1 MNRQAGAEAWP
12 ELPYGA
18 WKDTLET
25 LHMNLQIVGKVR
37 LVLTPF
43 EPQWANVPFY
53 LSARGLTTTPMASA
67 GLIFQ
72 IDVDLIDHQVV
83 IKTVRSETRRVALTA
98 RPVAEFYA
106 DFMSNLRALGID
118 ARIRPIPD
126 EVGDPIPFA
135 DDTVHASYEPEW
147 ANRFWRVL
155 SRIDLLLKD
164 HRSRFRGRTSPVHFF
179 WGTFD
184 LANSRF
190 SGRAVE
196 PRPGAGLIERK
207 GGDAEQVCA
216 GFWAGH
222 PQFPQPAFF
231 SYTYP
236 KPDGIES
243 QVIEPAQAGWSSTLG
258 EFALLYDDARSTP
271 SPEEVILRFFE
282 STYAAGARLA
292 GWDPSLLSDQEKG
305 ETGRSCSTPST

>member
-1 MNRQAGAEAWP
+1 MNRMGGREAWP
-12 ELPYGA
+12 ELPHGA
-18 WKDTLET
+18 WKETLET

-37 LVLTPF
+37 LALTPF
-43 EPQWANVPFY
+43 EPQWANVPLY
-53 LSARGLTTTPMASA
+53 LSARGLTTTPMASG

-83 IKTVRSETRRVALTA
+83 IQTVRGETRRVALTA
-98 RPVAEFYA
+98 RPVAEFYG
-106 DFMSNLRALGID
+106 DFMFNLRALGID

-126 EVGDPIPFA
+126 EVSDPIPFA
-135 DDTVHASYEPEW
+135 EDTIHAAYEPEW

-155 SRIDLLLKD
+155 AQIDLVLKD
-164 HRSRFRGRTSPVHFF
+164 HRSRFRGRTSPVQFF

-196 PRPGAGLIERK
+196 PPPGAGLIERK
-207 GGDAEQVCA
+207 GADAEQVCA
-216 GFWAGH
+216 GFWPGH
-222 PQFPQPAFF
+222 ARFPQPAFF

-243 QVIEPAQAGWSSTLG
+243 QVIKPAQAGWNSDLG
-258 EFALLYDDARSTP
+258 EFALLYEDVRASA
-271 SPEEVILRFFE
+271 SPEKAILQFFE

-292 GWDPSLLSDQEKG
+292 GWDPSLVE
-305 ETGRSCSTPST
+305 RAH

>member
-1 MNRQAGAEAWP
+1 VTRIARAEVWP
-12 ELPYGA
+12 ELPYSA

-37 LVLTPF
+37 LALAPF
-43 EPQWANVPFY
+43 EPQWANVPLY

-67 GLIFQ
+67 SLIFQ

-83 IKTVRSETRRVALTA
+83 IQTARGDTRRVALVA

-106 DFMSNLRALGID
+106 DFMSNLGALGID
-118 ARIRPIPD
+118 ASIRAIPD
-126 EVGDPIPFA
+126 EVSDPIPFA
-135 DDTVHASYEPEW
+135 KDTIHAAYEPEW

-155 SRIDLLLKD
+155 SCIDLVLKD

-196 PRPGAGLIERK
+196 PRPGAGIIERK
-207 GGDAEQVCA
+207 GGDAEQICA
-216 GFWAGH
+216 GFWPGH
-222 PQFPQPAFF
+222 AQFPQPAFF

-236 KPDGIES
+236 KPDGIE
-243 QVIEPAQAGWSSTLG
+243 QQAIEPAQAGWNPKLG
-258 EFALLYDDARSTP
+258 EFALLYDDVRSSA
-271 SPEEVILRFFE
+271 SPEEAILQFFE
-282 STYAAGARLA
+282 STYAAGARL
-292 GWDPSLLSDQEKG
+292 GKWDPSLLVE
-305 ETGRSCSTPST
+305 RAH